1 MKLFD
6 DIVSKMNIG
15 KKYHMIIQYTDC
27 KSQRLIFYDKISTLE
42 TFQNHLGLNWL
53 QRLSH
58 NFTKKGNL
66 KETFSNEECT
76 FMLIVPIFVLPFE
89 NVWKCCKKD

>member
-1 MKLFD
+1 MLAKIVPPCSFVFVRNTPPILNIFCYPSLEHILAVTLGKLHMKLFD

-42 TFQNHLGLNWL
+42 TFQNHLGLN
-53 QRLSH
+53 
-58 NFTKKGNL
+58 
-66 KETFSNEECT
+66 
-76 FMLIVPIFVLPFE
+76 
-89 NVWKCCKKD
+89 